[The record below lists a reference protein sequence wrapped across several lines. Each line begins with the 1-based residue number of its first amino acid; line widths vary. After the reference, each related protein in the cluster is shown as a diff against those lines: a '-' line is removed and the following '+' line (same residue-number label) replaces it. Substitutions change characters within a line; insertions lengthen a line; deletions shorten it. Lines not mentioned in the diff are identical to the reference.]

1 MTGRKQE
8 RYDERR
14 RQILEGALQV
24 FATKGFLAATNKD
37 VAAAASIHSPG
48 LIYHY
53 FASKEDLLRAVVES
67 YAPPIQL
74 LAQAETLMA
83 LPPEQALLQ
92 IGKTYLRLFD
102 DPKFGA
108 CQRVLMGEALRSPK
122 FAEILG
128 EIGPLRF
135 LQFVK
140 RYLQR
145 KMDEG
150 QLQPVNPAIAAR
162 CFIGPL
168 ITHML
173 TRRILHLP
181 DEPGV
186 DAESLV
192 ATSVHVFLKGLD
204 VNRY

>member
-1 MTGRKQE
+1 MATRKQE

-14 RQILEGALQV
+14 RQILEGALKV

-37 VAAAASIHSPG
+37 VAEAAGINSPG

-53 FASKEDLLRAVVES
+53 FANKEDLLRAVIED

-74 LAQAETLMA
+74 LAQADTLMA
-83 LPPEQALLQ
+83 LPPEQALTLFGQ
-92 IGKTYLRLFD
+92 AYLRLID

-108 CQRVLMGEALRSPK
+108 CQRVLMGEAMRSPK
-122 FAEILG
+122 FAELLG

-135 LQFVK
+135 LQFLK
-140 RYLQR
+140 SYFQR

-150 QLQPVNPAIAAR
+150 LLQKVNPAIAAR

-168 ITHML
+168 ITYML
-173 TRRILHLP
+173 SRNILHLP

-186 DAESLV
+186 DAGALV
-192 ATSVHVFLKGLD
+192 ATSVQVFLKGLETD
-204 VNRY
+204 GH